1 MRKRTWRGMLA
12 AFLLLIA
19 LPVIAQI
26 ALPSDCL
33 TVFDP
38 NGAIF
43 QQVCATEADEETN
56 TVQHLYVIN
65 AANLVDP
72 AQNGNPTILLD
83 PDETISDVFGIAAGF
98 PPGCDFEF
106 CLGFVSDTE
115 TQAAFGKIIPPLTF
129 PESLGVFDAT
139 FYLAPILRDDG
150 FTAQFVSDAVPEPA
164 SIALLGL
171 GVLALSFARRKRLGT
186 RRSMRYSDR

>member
-1 MRKRTWRGMLA
+1 MRKRIWRGMLA

-56 TVQHLYVIN
+56 TVQHFYVIN

-115 TQAAFGKIIPPLTF
+115 TQAAFGKNIPPFLIF

-139 FYLAPILRDDG
+139 FYLAPILQDEG
-150 FTAQFVSDAVPEPA
+150 FTAQFVSDANIPEPA
-164 SIALLGL
+164 TTALLGL
-171 GVLALSFARRKRLGT
+171 GVLAMGFARRKCLGPVA
-186 RRSMRYSDR
+186 R

>member
-1 MRKRTWRGMLA
+1 MLA

-139 FYLAPILRDDG
+139 FYLAPILQDEG
-150 FTAQFVSDAVPEPA
+150 YTAQFVSDAVPEPA
-164 SIALLGL
+164 CIALLGL
-171 GVLALSFARRKRLGT
+171 GVLAMGFARRKSLGPIA
-186 RRSMRYSDR
+186 R